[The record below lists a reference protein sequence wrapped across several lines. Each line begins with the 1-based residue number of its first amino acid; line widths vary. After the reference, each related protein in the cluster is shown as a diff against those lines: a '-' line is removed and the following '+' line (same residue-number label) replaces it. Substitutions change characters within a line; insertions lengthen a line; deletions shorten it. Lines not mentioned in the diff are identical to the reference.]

1 MAALDV
7 LLSENS
13 LVCGM
18 CLEVFKD
25 PVTIPCGHSFCLG
38 CIQGSW
44 DQDTDAGAHS
54 CPQCRQGFT
63 PRPRLL
69 RTLVLC
75 RLVERFAS
83 SRGRVADGPVAGPGE
98 VACDFCTDTKLQA
111 AQSCLVCLASY
122 CGFHLKPH
130 LENAAFQHH
139 SLTGPVNNLN
149 QRWCPAHG
157 KPLDLFCRTN
167 QAFIC
172 SVCTTKEH
180 RDHETV
186 TVQEEGAD
194 RQKQLLE
201 KQCEVETETQRT
213 LAKIRLLQQTVDS
226 LMSSSLK
233 VRSEITGTF
242 VEMTE
247 AVGEAERE
255 VIGLIESAGRTA
267 LSQADGI
274 RSRLE
279 QKCGELREKEQRL
292 KTLSKSSDHV
302 TLVQESFSLNAPL
315 QSRDIPMFRSDVGA
329 MLTQASKAVTDL
341 SVLIT
346 GYLKAAVR
354 QLKNNKIREP
364 EPDLPTPTPSPHI
377 PQLHLGLETRED
389 LLPYSVKLTFD
400 PNTVNNYL
408 SLSDAN
414 QTVTECYPESQAR
427 PQHPERFD
435 SLWQVVCRE
444 SLAHGKYYWEVQGR
458 AYPHSFMAKVGVA
471 YRRMSRK
478 GAERACCIGENA
490 VSWCLSVYPD
500 GGSWHRFASRHRS
513 KGVNIPA
520 TRCERMGI
528 YLDTAAGTLSF
539 YALSDRIIL
548 LHTFQAEFTEPL
560 YPAFGLYSKSSLT
573 IQQFDRVQQE

>member
-149 QRWCPAHG
+149 QRATLGTPFPPFSRDLYIGFLRTRSIG

-186 TVQEEGAD
+186 TVEEEGAD
-194 RQKQLLE
+194 RQ
-201 KQCEVETETQRT
+201 
-213 LAKIRLLQQTVDS
+213 
-226 LMSSSLK
+226 SSSLK

-315 QSRDIPMFRSDVGA
+315 QVRDIPPFRLEVDA
-329 MLTQASKAVTDL
+329 KLLYTNKVT
-341 SVLIT
+341 
-346 GYLKAAVR
+346 A
-354 QLKNNKIREP
+354 
-364 EPDLPTPTPSPHI
+364 
-377 PQLHLGLETRED
+377 
-389 LLPYSVKLTFD
+389 KL
-400 PNTVNNYL
+400 
-408 SLSDAN
+408 
-414 QTVTECYPESQAR
+414 
-427 PQHPERFD
+427 
-435 SLWQVVCRE
+435 
-444 SLAHGKYYWEVQGR
+444 
-458 AYPHSFMAKVGVA
+458 
-471 YRRMSRK
+471 
-478 GAERACCIGENA
+478 
-490 VSWCLSVYPD
+490 
-500 GGSWHRFASRHRS
+500 FA
-513 KGVNIPA
+513 
-520 TRCERMGI
+520 
-528 YLDTAAGTLSF
+528 
-539 YALSDRIIL
+539 
-548 LHTFQAEFTEPL
+548 Q
-560 YPAFGLYSKSSLT
+560 
-573 IQQFDRVQQE
+573 IQSICK